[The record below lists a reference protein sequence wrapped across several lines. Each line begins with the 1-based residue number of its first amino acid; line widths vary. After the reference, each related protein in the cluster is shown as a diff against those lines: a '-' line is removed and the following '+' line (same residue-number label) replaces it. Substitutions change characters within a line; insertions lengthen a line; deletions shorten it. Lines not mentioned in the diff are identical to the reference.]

1 MTEPLLR
8 VVEEQRSRLP
18 FFRNRPPRTRLIVLD
33 AGQSH
38 HLQCSVSTEF
48 LEDWSRVPLVVSN
61 TRLVCG
67 DKGVVLEE
75 ETNDLRKK
83 PEVGLKTHKTTLVPG
98 QIYEIGR
105 SLFSVTTCRLE

>member
-1 MTEPLLR
+1 MTEPLR
-8 VVEEQRSRLP
+8 VIEEKRLRLP
-18 FFRNRPPRTRLIVLD
+18 FLRNRPPRTRVVVLD

-38 HLQCSVSTEF
+38 HLQYSVLSTEV
-48 LEDWSRVPLVVSN
+48 LEDWSRLPLVVSN
-61 TRLVCG
+61 TRLVCS

-75 ETNDLRKK
+75 ETNDLGKK

-98 QIYEIGR
+98 QVYEVRR